1 MAAFWDKLRKKTE
14 CVFLEALQGPQA
26 ERYRRFKNFLRH
38 NQGALSALAEL
49 EQAFYSGKPFTLA
62 CARWLYDDLLESM
75 HGVAWSLEAMTGE
88 DSAPL
93 VALVESLD
101 RQVWDELNPALAFT
115 SDELVIPFPRLT
127 AEQRGL
133 VGSKAANLAA
143 MKNDLDLPAPEGFA
157 ITAAAFE
164 LFLHVN
170 DLEEFIEKEVAAISL
185 DSPRSLEIASA
196 RIRQQVIFHSQVPAS
211 VESQVLEAYQELEA
225 VTRPGVR
232 VAMRSSAIGEDTEA
246 SFAGQY
252 STELNVTKEGL
263 LLAYQA
269 VLASKYSPR
278 ALAYR
283 LHRGLDD
290 RETPM
295 SVACVAMV
303 DSLAS
308 GVMYTADPSDPDSG
322 LLKINA
328 IWGLG
333 EHLVD
338 GSASPDVYMVSRS
351 SREITERAISAKA
364 TRLVNLPEGGIG
376 EEAVPQ
382 GQRDQPAVGDEL
394 VRRLAGYGLALDEH
408 YGGPQDVE
416 WALDQ
421 EGRLL
426 LLQCRPLEVAE
437 KAQEAGDLPREYPGF
452 PVLLSGGKAAC
463 QGVAVGEVF
472 LARGGEDLYQAPKG
486 AILVAPTASPAYARL
501 MGQIGGLVSDVG
513 SVTSHLASV
522 AREFGVPALVDAKE
536 ATARLVP
543 GQVVTLWASA
553 GLVYQG
559 VVEEL
564 LREARAVK
572 NLMVESPVHRRL
584 RRVLDL
590 AAPLTLTDPEAPSFN
605 PAGCQTLHDVVR
617 YGHEQA
623 MRGMFGLA
631 RLGGGDL
638 PTVRLTTTVPM
649 IVQLIDVGGG
659 LKAGLTTCDAINADH
674 LESTPMRAIWR
685 GISHPGI
692 NWTSA
697 VAVNFSSM
705 MSLMASSTTG
715 ANQGLGSASYAV
727 ISRDYLNFSA
737 RFGYHF
743 ATIDC
748 LCGENPDQN
757 YFSLQ
762 FAGGAGDYRGRA
774 LRIQFLA
781 NVMGR
786 LGLTVSLKGDLLEA
800 SLVGQ
805 DCPSME
811 ATLDQVGRLLGCSR
825 LLDVGLANRGALE
838 RLSESFFQGEYD
850 FLSGPRDEALKD
862 FYVVVGDWSTG
873 EEDGRPCYLQDG
885 SVWVTGLSTGLAGLA
900 TRFVGEKYYEFLDNV
915 EAYYYFPMMIRKD
928 SHLADGAAEVEV
940 KAVGGSIDRA
950 GGLVFGLKDAGNFFV
965 LRLNALENN
974 LILFEFVNAK
984 RLQRASVKRPIN
996 SDRWYRLRVEVEG
1009 RAIKGY
1015 LDDELCLEHQTSAPA
1030 AGFVGLWTK
1039 ADSVT
1044 SFRELHYQPK

>member
-1 MAAFWDKLRKKTE
+1 
-14 CVFLEALQGPQA
+14 
-26 ERYRRFKNFLRH
+26 
-38 NQGALSALAEL
+38 
-49 EQAFYSGKPFTLA
+49 
-62 CARWLYDDLLESM
+62 
-75 HGVAWSLEAMTGE
+75 
-88 DSAPL
+88 
-93 VALVESLD
+93 
-101 RQVWDELNPALAFT
+101 
-115 SDELVIPFPRLT
+115 
-127 AEQRGL
+127 
-133 VGSKAANLAA
+133 
-143 MKNDLDLPAPEGFA
+143 
-157 ITAAAFE
+157 
-164 LFLHVN
+164 
-170 DLEEFIEKEVAAISL
+170 
-185 DSPRSLEIASA
+185 
-196 RIRQQVIFHSQVPAS
+196 
-211 VESQVLEAYQELEA
+211 
-225 VTRPGVR
+225 
-232 VAMRSSAIGEDTEA
+232 
-246 SFAGQY
+246 
-252 STELNVTKEGL
+252 
-263 LLAYQA
+263 
-269 VLASKYSPR
+269 
-278 ALAYR
+278 
-283 LHRGLDD
+283 
-290 RETPM
+290 
-295 SVACVAMV
+295 
-303 DSLAS
+303 
-308 GVMYTADPSDPDSG
+308 
-322 LLKINA
+322 
-328 IWGLG
+328 
-333 EHLVD
+333 
-338 GSASPDVYMVSRS
+338 
-351 SREITERAISAKA
+351 
-364 TRLVNLPEGGIG
+364 
-376 EEAVPQ
+376 
-382 GQRDQPAVGDEL
+382 
-394 VRRLAGYGLALDEH
+394 
-408 YGGPQDVE
+408 
-416 WALDQ
+416 
-421 EGRLL
+421 
-426 LLQCRPLEVAE
+426 
-437 KAQEAGDLPREYPGF
+437 
-452 PVLLSGGKAAC
+452 
-463 QGVAVGEVF
+463 
-472 LARGGEDLYQAPKG
+472 
-486 AILVAPTASPAYARL
+486 
-501 MGQIGGLVSDVG
+501 
-513 SVTSHLASV
+513 
-522 AREFGVPALVDAKE
+522 
-536 ATARLVP
+536 
-543 GQVVTLWASA
+543 
-553 GLVYQG
+553 
-559 VVEEL
+559 
-564 LREARAVK
+564 
-572 NLMVESPVHRRL
+572 
-584 RRVLDL
+584 
-590 AAPLTLTDPEAPSFN
+590 
-605 PAGCQTLHDVVR
+605 
-617 YGHEQA
+617 